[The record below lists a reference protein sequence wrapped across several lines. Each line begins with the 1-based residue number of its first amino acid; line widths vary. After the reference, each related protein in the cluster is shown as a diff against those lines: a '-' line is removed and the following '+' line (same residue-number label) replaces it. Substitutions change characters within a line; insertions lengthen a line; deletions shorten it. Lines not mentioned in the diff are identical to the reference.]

1 MFNLFNLTTES
12 QVGILH
18 TDDTGMKVTENKQKV
33 IPVIIPEFEPKDLSI
48 VNKKDT
54 SKNSNKERVL
64 EISGPLSE
72 VYTKALNV
80 VFDKESKLTIRDNP
94 DSSSGMES
102 QANDAIMN
110 NRLIGYLP
118 ITRKTNNTQI
128 LITPIA
134 DIEDEDEFVN
144 NILDKSYDIVVID
157 SANTGYYLD
166 NKKYFKT
173 IYPLENTYKKFD
185 SIKTTLNKVL
195 PSVVVCSNL
204 ENLIEHI
211 KKG

>member
-33 IPVIIPEFEPKDLSI
+33 IPVIMPEFEPKDLSI

-157 SANTGYYLD
+157 YANTGYYLD
-166 NKKYFKT
+166 NKKYFRP

-195 PSVVVCSNL
+195 PRVVVCPTL

>member
-195 PSVVVCSNL
+195 PNVVVCPNL

>member
-1 MFNLFNLTTES
+1 MFNLFNLTIES

-33 IPVIIPEFEPKDLSI
+33 IPVIMPEFEPKDLSI

-54 SKNSNKERVL
+54 GKKTNGERVL

-94 DSSSGMES
+94 DTTSMES

-110 NRLIGYLP
+110 SRLMGYLP
-118 ITRKTNNTQI
+118 ITRKTDNTQI

-185 SIKTTLNKVL
+185 SIKARLNKIL
-195 PSVVVCSNL
+195 PSVVIYPNL
-204 ENLIEHI
+204 ENLIEYI